1 MQQYCQ
7 ASCRTYRNPN
17 RHRWFGTDGTQVN
30 KLSKY
35 FTLEELTVSQYATR
49 KGISNIPSGQ
59 DMTNLVMTA
68 AKMDEVRQLLGKP
81 IYVSSGYRNPAVN
94 LAVGGSATSSH
105 TSGLAVDFVCPE
117 YGSVKEVFD
126 AIRKSSLRYDQVINE
141 GDDWVHLGFGRQQR
155 LQQLKATFS
164 KGRATYE
171 VVK

>member
-1 MQQYCQ
+1 M
-7 ASCRTYRNPN
+7 SDKISR
-17 RHRWFGTDGTQVN
+17 
-30 KLSKY
+30 Y
-35 FTLEELTVSQYATR
+35 FTLQELTVSQYATR
-49 KGISNIPSGQ
+49 KGISNIPTGQ

-117 YGSVKEVFD
+117 FGTVKEVFD
-126 AIRKSSLRYDQVINE
+126 AIRKSSLRYDQIIDE
-141 GDDWVHLGFGRQQR
+141 GGWCHLGFGRQQR